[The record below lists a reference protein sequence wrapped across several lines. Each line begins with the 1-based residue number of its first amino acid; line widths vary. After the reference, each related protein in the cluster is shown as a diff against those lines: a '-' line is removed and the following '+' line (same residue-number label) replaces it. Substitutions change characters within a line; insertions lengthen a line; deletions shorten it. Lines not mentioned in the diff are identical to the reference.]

1 MSTPV
6 KDHYQSP
13 ERAREVALEA
23 LRPTPTNGGR
33 INWDGFIRLMQVFLP
48 ISALILGTITIGWP
62 FLNDAEVSFTL
73 SKDDVARSD
82 GVIRMTN
89 MNYVGTDAKDRLFRI
104 HANAGEQDNPNAP
117 RVRLTDIRAE
127 MELDEGQLATVDA
140 RTGIFRTK
148 NNSLSLIGG
157 VNLETGNGYQ
167 LQMAGAEIDLRARAA
182 TGQGEVTGSSELG
195 QLKAARMSL
204 NVKEKEAVFEGGV
217 SLHIVPKRPENK
229 PATGR

>member
-13 ERAREVALEA
+13 EVAREVALEG
-23 LRPTPTNGGR
+23 LRPATTNGGR
-33 INWDGFIRLMQVFLP
+33 MNWDGFIRLMQVFLP

-89 MNYVGTDAKDRLFRI
+89 MNYVGTDSKDRLFRI
-104 HANAGEQDNPNAP
+104 HANSGEQDNPKAP
-117 RVRLTDIRAE
+117 RVRLTDIHAE
-127 MELDEGQLATVDA
+127 MELEEGQLATVDA
-140 RTGIFRTK
+140 RTGILRTK

-157 VNLETGNGYQ
+157 VNLKTGNGYQ

-182 TGQGEVTGSSELG
+182 TGQGEVTGRSELG
-195 QLKAARMSL
+195 LLKAARMSL

-217 SLHIVPKRPENK
+217 SLHIVPKRPSSE
-229 PATGR
+229 PVTGR